1 VDDTDWKAE
10 ARKWEQ
16 RAKANSAAAKEQ
28 ERQRLASMTESER
41 KEAEAELRGWTSAVE
56 ALGERLVRSQFLAA
70 AAKRNADHDTEPL
83 LEDLNLKKYIG
94 DDGEPDAKAIAK
106 AVERLVPAP
115 PSGPP
120 SFDGAGAHPQAALRA
135 CRAERGGSWSTR
147 ARSACS
153 GGRALRRTRTVATGS
168 PYACHRQRHP
178 APSHL
183 AAPPRP
189 AHRRLGH
196 GMSAR
201 HHGSRAPRNPAT
213 ARPSPSRGA
222 KRMSTP

>member
-1 VDDTDWKAE
+1 MSESTPEAPPVEPPAAQPQPDTPPPAPDAPPVDDTDWKAE

-120 SFDGAGAHPQAALRA
+120 SFDGGARKSAPGTPDMNQLLRA
-135 CRAERGGSWSTR
+135 A
-147 ARSACS
+147 A
-153 GGRALRRTRTVATGS
+153 GRE
-168 PYACHRQRHP
+168 
-178 APSHL
+178 
-183 AAPPRP
+183 
-189 AHRRLGH
+189 
-196 GMSAR
+196 
-201 HHGSRAPRNPAT
+201 
-213 ARPSPSRGA
+213 
-222 KRMSTP
+222 